1 MRRNNFIASSHIAF
15 DYSEDNNIS
24 LNASNTMMNPFSIK
38 QCMYIS
44 TSLVLERKKLNI
56 FHTIMQKNERR
67 KRIKNCISNSA
78 FYQCN
83 P

>member
-1 MRRNNFIASSHIAF
+1 MRRNNFIASSYVAF

-38 QCMYIS
+38 QCMYIYIPS
-44 TSLVLERKKLNI
+44 VGKKKAKYISHN
-56 FHTIMQKNERR
+56 HAKKCEKKAN
-67 KRIKNCISNSA
+67 KNCISNSA